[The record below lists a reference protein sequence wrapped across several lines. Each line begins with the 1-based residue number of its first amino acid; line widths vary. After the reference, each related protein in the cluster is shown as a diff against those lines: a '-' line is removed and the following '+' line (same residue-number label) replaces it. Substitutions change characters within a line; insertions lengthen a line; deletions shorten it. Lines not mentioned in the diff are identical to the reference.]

1 MALRTPP
8 EPVPVDLRRVVLVG
22 MGVWLVALVPCVLL
36 ASLTGVGRTPV
47 WVCLAGLAIGGLAL
61 NWTRRHPAS

>member
-1 MALRTPP
+1 
-8 EPVPVDLRRVVLVG
+8 
-22 MGVWLVALVPCVLL
+22 VALVPCVLL